1 MELYKN
7 LKLDKQSSIPIYQ
20 QLGDYIFCLI
30 EEGKLIA
37 NQKLPPIRKL
47 AKEVEVNS
55 VTVVSAYKYLESKK
69 AVYSQTGSGTFVSP
83 IPLENIPEPVINENL
98 NTMVKK
104 PIPSQGVINF
114 TSTSLPQELF
124 PTAEFK
130 QAFDIL
136 LDREKGGAF
145 GTMDSQGYAPLRESI
160 CNYLKHYGI
169 TATAQTIQILSGA
182 QQGIDVVAKA
192 MISYGDVVFME
203 KPTFYGAAG
212 AFLSRGCQIIE
223 IPMETDGMDTTALEN
238 LVKLYHPKFLY
249 VMAYFQTPTGITYS
263 AAKKRKILDMAEKY
277 NFFIIEDDNLYDFNY
292 SEEALVPFKALDNR
306 NRVVYIKSFSKIL
319 MPGLRIGFAVLPKK
333 ILQKM
338 VTAKYTTDISTSG
351 FLQKALDIYLTE
363 NSWQQ
368 HIKTIRSYGK
378 DKYKTAV
385 KYSDRYLKPYLKYT
399 KPNGGISLWL
409 DTGNIP
415 AETLLSAAVQKNVLL
430 SLGSQFYINGE
441 ESHHLRLCFVNVSDE
456 KLEAGIRR
464 LGECAKN
471 YIF

>member
-1 MELYKN
+1 MELYNK
-7 LKLDKQSSIPIYQ
+7 LKLDKSSSIPIYQ
-20 QLGDYIFCLI
+20 QLGDYIFGLI
-30 EEGKLIA
+30 EDGILTA

-47 AKEVEVNS
+47 AKQASVNN
-55 VTVVSAYKYLESKK
+55 VTVVSAYKYLENKK

-83 IPLENIPEPVINENL
+83 IPLENIPDPVVNENL
-98 NTMVKK
+98 NTMIQK
-104 PIPSQGVINF
+104 PIAAHGVINF

-145 GTMDSQGYAPLRESI
+145 GTMDPQGYGPLRESI
-160 CNYLKHYGI
+160 CKYLKEYGI
-169 TATAQTIQILSGA
+169 TATGETIQILSGA

-192 MISYGDVVFME
+192 MISYGDIVFME

-223 IPMETDGMDTTALEN
+223 IPIEMDGMDTTALEN
-238 LVKLYHPKFLY
+238 LAKLYHPKFLY

-263 AAKKRKILDMAEKY
+263 SEKKRKILDLAEKY

-292 SEEALVPFKALDNR
+292 TDEPLVPFKALDYR

-338 VTAKYTTDISTSG
+338 MTAKYTTDISTSG
-351 FLQKALDIYLTE
+351 FLQKALDIYLKE
-363 NSWQQ
+363 NPWRQ
-368 HIKTIRSYGK
+368 HIIAIRSYGK
-378 DKYKTAV
+378 EKYKTTM
-385 KYSDRYLKPYLKYT
+385 KYADRHLKPYLKYT

-409 DTGNIP
+409 DTGKIP
-415 AETLLSAAVQKNVLL
+415 AETLLSAAAQKNVLL
-430 SLGSQFYINGE
+430 SLGSQFYISGE

-464 LGECAKN
+464 LGECAKPF
-471 YIF
+471 IF

>member
-7 LKLDKQSSIPIYQ
+7 LKLNKQSSIPIYQ
-20 QLGDYIFCLI
+20 QLGDYIFRLI
-30 EEGKLIA
+30 EEGRLTA

-47 AKEVEVNS
+47 AKEAEVNS
-55 VTVVSAYKYLESKK
+55 VTVVSAYKYLENKK

-98 NTMVKK
+98 NTMIKK
-104 PIPSQGVINF
+104 PISSEGVINF

-124 PTAEFK
+124 PTSEFK
-130 QAFDIL
+130 QAFDTL

-160 CNYLKHYGI
+160 CTYLKHYGI
-169 TATAQTIQILSGA
+169 TATAETIQILSGA

-223 IPMETDGMDTTALEN
+223 IPMETDGMDTSALEN

-263 AAKKRKILDMAEKY
+263 ALKKRKILDMAEKY

-292 SEEALVPFKALDNR
+292 SEESLVPFKALDNR

-385 KYSDRYLKPYLKYT
+385 KYADRYLKPYLKYT

-415 AETLLSAAVQKNVLL
+415 AETLLAAAVQKNVLL

-464 LGECAKN
+464 LGDCAKN
-471 YIF
+471 HIF

>member
-1 MELYKN
+1 MELYDN
-7 LKLDKQSSIPIYQ
+7 INLDKTSPLPLYQ
-20 QLGDYIFCLI
+20 QLGDYIFNLI
-30 EEGKLIA
+30 ETGKLTA

-47 AKEVEVNS
+47 AKHTAVNN

-83 IPLENIPEPVINENL
+83 IPLENIPQPVINENL
-98 NTMVKK
+98 NTMINK
-104 PIPSQGVINF
+104 PITANGVINF

-145 GTMDSQGYAPLRESI
+145 ETMDSQGYAPLRESI
-160 CNYLKHYGI
+160 CTYLKYYGI
-169 TATAQTIQILSGA
+169 SATADNIQILSGA

-212 AFLSRGCQIIE
+212 AFLNRGCQIIE
-223 IPMETDGMDTTALEN
+223 IAMEPDGMDTTALEN

-249 VMAYFQTPTGITYS
+249 AMAYFQTPTGITYS
-263 AAKKRKILDMAEKY
+263 TVKKRKILDMAEKY
-277 NFFIIEDDNLYDFNY
+277 DFFIIEDDNLYDFNY
-292 SEEALVPFKALDNR
+292 SDDTIVSFKALDYR

-319 MPGLRIGFAVLPKK
+319 MPGLKIGFAVLPKK
-333 ILQKM
+333 IMQSM
-338 VTAKYTTDISTSG
+338 MAAKYTTDISTSG
-351 FLQKALDIYLTE
+351 FLQKALDIYLND

-368 HIKTIRSYGK
+368 HIKTIRTYGK
-378 DKYKTAV
+378 DKYKIAI
-385 KYSDRYLKPYLKYT
+385 KYADRHLKPYLKYT

-409 DTGNIP
+409 DTGKIP
-415 AETLLSAAVQKNVLL
+415 AETLLWEAAQKNVLL
-430 SLGSQFYINGE
+430 SLGSQFYITGE
-441 ESHHLRLCFVNVSDE
+441 ESHHLRLCFVNISDE

-464 LGECAKN
+464 LGECIN
-471 YIF
+471 RHIF

>member
-1 MELYKN
+1 MNLYKN
-7 LKLDKQSSIPIYQ
+7 LNLDKQSSIPIYQ
-20 QLGDYIFCLI
+20 QLGDYIFNLI
-30 EEGKLIA
+30 EEGKLTA

-47 AKEVEVNS
+47 AKEAEVNS
-55 VTVVSAYKYLESKK
+55 VTVVSAYKYLENKK

-83 IPLENIPEPVINENL
+83 IPLENIPEPVINENI
-98 NTMVKK
+98 NTIIKN
-104 PIPSQGVINF
+104 PIPAEGVINF

-124 PTAEFK
+124 PTTEFK

-160 CNYLKHYGI
+160 CTYLKYYGI
-169 TATAQTIQILSGA
+169 TATAETVQILSGA

-192 MISYGDVVFME
+192 MISYGDIVFME

-263 AAKKRKILDMAEKY
+263 AVKKRKILDMAEKY

-292 SEEALVPFKALDNR
+292 TDEALVPFKALDNR

-368 HIKTIRSYGK
+368 HIKTIRSYAK

-385 KYSDRYLKPYLKYT
+385 KYADRYLKPYLKYT

-415 AETLLSAAVQKNVLL
+415 AETLLSSAVGKNVLL

-471 YIF
+471 HIF